1 MDKGLVNPLRNP
13 LRSLPKQE
21 ETTKQTVQVAPAVK
35 EELKPTASIDT
46 PSFAR
51 MPSVSAK
58 QEIPEAVMVPHSN
71 LVKDNPELKKA
82 MELLAKHGI
91 ETAAPKVNYIKHS
104 YEIEEALHNEFHAMY
119 PLLGFRH
126 VKTAINDAIRMWVD
140 ENKKEYNR
148 RKGS

>member
-1 MDKGLVNPLRNP
+1 MDLVNPLRAKTV
-13 LRSLPKQE
+13 RSLPAQE
-21 ETTKQTVQVAPAVK
+21 EPTKQTVQAVPMAK
-35 EELKPTASIDT
+35 EEAKAPTNIDS

-51 MPSVSAK
+51 MPTVNVKSEVPA
-58 QEIPEAVMVPHSN
+58 AVMVPHSN

-91 ETAAPKVNYIKHS
+91 ETSAPKVNYIKHS

-119 PLLGFRH
+119 PLLGFKH
-126 VKTAINDAIRMWVD
+126 VKTAINDAIRAWCD
-140 ENKKEYNR
+140 ENRKEYNR